1 MELQQLFQYWSRT
14 DNVVKVTWKICTQYL
29 QLIWVGARATDLQ
42 GSIVDNLWRYADG
55 VKSAHK
61 GT

>member
-1 MELQQLFQYWSRT
+1 MYPIFAAF
-14 DNVVKVTWKICTQYL
+14 
-29 QLIWVGARATDLQ
+29 WVGARATDLQ